1 MHSLIRNASPAAT
14 DRFGFGYYL
23 QVGRIKR
30 KIKKNQFNTF
40 TKGVKIKKKKKFRV
54 LPSLLENINRT
65 LKITAKNKKK
75 SLRNVKKN

>member
-30 KIKKNQFNTF
+30 KIKKNQFIPF
-40 TKGVKIKKKKKFRV
+40 TKGVKIKK
-54 LPSLLENINRT
+54 N
-65 LKITAKNKKK
+65 KNFGF
-75 SLRNVKKN
+75 SPRS